1 MMVRVENA
9 SISKG
14 ILLKPFKWSLWLILG
29 GIFSAATIIIIILE
43 RNETNQF
50 RFNPF
55 LVYKIDVM
63 ENFASSATGWMVIL
77 TSFLFILVVQVYTAN
92 LTSILTQSKMKEPS
106 FKDENETK
114 SSNLS
119 VGYQAGSWV
128 EGFLVS
134 QLKLNSSQLK
144 ALGSREKYNES
155 LSTGTKHGGVD
166 AIFDETPYL
175 TLFLSKY
182 RSHFMMTGPN
192 YKTGG
197 FAFAFPKRSILASHF
212 SNAILN
218 VTQDVEPYR
227 ELMAKNSLPTSI
239 EDFEFEEQSDIE
251 TSSLSI
257 ANFES
262 LYPVLISL
270 VALSLGLA
278 TLNPSVITRL
288 RERLSRKSAKG

>member
-1 MMVRVENA
+1 
-9 SISKG
+9 
-14 ILLKPFKWSLWLILG
+14 
-29 GIFSAATIIIIILE
+29 
-43 RNETNQF
+43 
-50 RFNPF
+50 
-55 LVYKIDVM
+55 
-63 ENFASSATGWMVIL
+63 
-77 TSFLFILVVQVYTAN
+77 
-92 LTSILTQSKMKEPS
+92 
-106 FKDENETK
+106 
-114 SSNLS
+114 
-119 VGYQAGSWV
+119 
-128 EGFLVS
+128 
-134 QLKLNSSQLK
+134 
-144 ALGSREKYNES
+144 
-155 LSTGTKHGGVD
+155 
-166 AIFDETPYL
+166 
-175 TLFLSKY
+175 
-182 RSHFMMTGPN
+182 MMTGPN

-197 FAFAFPKRSILASHF
+197 FAFAFPKGSILASHF

-288 RERLSRKSAKG
+288 REKLSLSGSLLSVITRLREKLSRKSAKA